1 MSIELIERKL
11 NQAERYFTKTRYK
24 NIVER
29 ATSHYVSGES
39 EKCDRVLDTLPTA
52 DKMLQ
57 DLMPVLQKK
66 SVFSTMKKVMEGKIE
81 SDWTSMKGLSSLATH
96 CLIECERG
104 NTEYLL
110 LVDIIH
116 EKIGKML
123 VNAKNFD
130 KGMIQV
136 NPAS

>member
-1 MSIELIERKL
+1 
-11 NQAERYFTKTRYK
+11 
-24 NIVER
+24 
-29 ATSHYVSGES
+29 
-39 EKCDRVLDTLPTA
+39 
-52 DKMLQ
+52 
-57 DLMPVLQKK
+57 
-66 SVFSTMKKVMEGKIE
+66 MKKVMEGKIE

-116 EKIGKML
+116 EKVGKML